1 MIYIENH
8 CTHLAN
14 IRHSHGICPTT
25 QLSWLSIEWT
35 DVYTSS
41 GGGGKIDVMYIINV
55 CIYPLYHLNY
65 HPPLHDDVSGTCMEF
80 IVIYIIKL
88 YIYSIEVSAT
98 CKLHV
103 YHDCII
109 VMYIKI
115 SGNVSQKCMYNNKKQ
130 LTSSFSLHINHPDIL
145 CHM

>member
-1 MIYIENH
+1 MIYIEI
-8 CTHLAN
+8 TVLTLAN

-25 QLSWLSIEWT
+25 QLSWLSLEWT

-41 GGGGKIDVMYIINV
+41 GGRKNWCYVHNWCMYISTISSLL
-55 CIYPLYHLNY
+55 P
-65 HPPLHDDVSGTCMEF
+65 PPLNDDVCSTCLEF
-80 IVIYIIKL
+80 IFIYIIQF